1 MTTNWLHIALMA
13 GLIYAG
19 VFAYF
24 TAKRQWTWAAMTAAM
39 ANFMYVLLNLAA
51 PFRSIFDPGY
61 AGYKVGLLQIAPGP
75 FVTLVSGG
83 IVVAAL
89 AAACV
94 ALLNRPGRGM
104 VFVALV
110 GTLLLLAIGL
120 PELLDGLMAP
130 EAYRIEL
137 GEYLQVSGLLAV
149 LLSSALLCLPLLFS
163 VVWSARRMRPRLT
176 ITANAIA
183 H

>member
-1 MTTNWLHIALMA
+1 MTTHWLLVALMA
-13 GLIYAG
+13 GLVYAS

-24 TAKRQWTWAAMTAAM
+24 AARRQWTWAAMAVAM

-51 PFRSIFDPGY
+51 PFRGIFDPGY
-61 AGYKVGLLQIAPGP
+61 AGYKVGLLHIAPGP
-75 FVTLVSGG
+75 LVTLVSGG
-83 IVVAAL
+83 IVAAAL
-89 AAACV
+89 MAAGL

-120 PELLDGLMAP
+120 PELLNGLMAP

-137 GEYLQVSGLLAV
+137 GEYLQVPGLLAV
-149 LLSSALLCLPLLFS
+149 LLGSALLCVPLLFS
-163 VVWSARRMRPRLT
+163 VVWSARRMRPRMT
-176 ITANAIA
+176 ASPIT